1 MASNKCH
8 ARTRNRIR
16 VKMKTIALVSQKGGV
31 GKSTLA
37 CNLASYASSKGL
49 KTTIIDLDK
58 QASLTAW
65 YGLRLRHTDD
75 VELLVEGMDLKDQ
88 IKQQAKA
95 GFDLC
100 IIDTPPHNNTESAT
114 AVRLSDITI
123 VPVRAS
129 AFDLIASKPTFDLL
143 ASNKGGVV
151 LNALP
156 SGSAVKD
163 SAIDFVKQSG
173 LKVLAVIG
181 QRIAFQHAVNAGKGV
196 TEYQPSSKASEEIK
210 ELWETIIKL

>member
-1 MASNKCH
+1 MQ
-8 ARTRNRIR
+8 
-16 VKMKTIALVSQKGGV
+16 TISLVSQKGGV

-37 CNLASYASSKGL
+37 SNLAAYASSKGL

-58 QASLTAW
+58 QSSLTAW

-75 VELLVEGMDLKDQ
+75 VALLLEGMPLVDQ
-88 IKQQAKA
+88 IKQQEQA

-100 IIDTPPHNNTESAT
+100 IIDTAPHNSTESAT
-114 AVRLSDITI
+114 AVSVSDITI

-129 AFDLIASKPTFDLL
+129 AFDLMASKPTFEIL
-143 ASNKGGVV
+143 SSVKGGVV
-151 LNALP
+151 LNAVP
-156 SGSAVKD
+156 SSSAVKD
-163 SAIDFVKQSG
+163 AAIDFVKKSG

-196 TEYQPSSKASEEIK
+196 TEYQSSGKASEEIK
-210 ELWETIIKL
+210 GLWETIIKL

>member
-1 MASNKCH
+1 
-8 ARTRNRIR
+8 
-16 VKMKTIALVSQKGGV
+16 MKTISLVSQKGGV

-37 CNLASYASSKGL
+37 SNLAAYASSKGL

-58 QASLTAW
+58 QSSLTAW

-75 VELLVEGMDLKDQ
+75 VALLLEGMPLVDQ
-88 IKQQAKA
+88 IKQQEQA

-100 IIDTPPHNNTESAT
+100 IIDTPPHNSTEAAN
-114 AVRLSDITI
+114 AVRASDITI

-129 AFDLIASKPTFDLL
+129 AFDLLASQPTFELL
-143 ASNKGGVV
+143 ANKRGGVV
-151 LNALP
+151 LNGVP
-156 SGSAVKD
+156 SGSAFKD
-163 SAIDFVKQSG
+163 SAIELVKQNG

-181 QRIAFQHAVNAGKGV
+181 QRVAFQHAISFGKGV
-196 TEYQPSSKASEEIK
+196 TEYQPKSKASEEIK

>member
-1 MASNKCH
+1 
-8 ARTRNRIR
+8 
-16 VKMKTIALVSQKGGV
+16 MKTISLVSQKGGV

-37 CNLASYASSKGL
+37 SNLAAYASSKGL

-58 QASLTAW
+58 QSSLTAW

-75 VELLVEGMDLKDQ
+75 VALLLEGMPLVDQ
-88 IKQQAKA
+88 IKQQEQA

-100 IIDTPPHNNTESAT
+100 IIDTPPHNSTEAAN
-114 AVRLSDITI
+114 AVRASDITI

-129 AFDLIASKPTFDLL
+129 AFDLIASQPTFELL
-143 ASNKGGVV
+143 ASGKGGVV
-151 LNALP
+151 LNAVP
-156 SGSAVKD
+156 SSSAVKD
-163 SAIDFVKQSG
+163 SAIELVKQNG

-181 QRIAFQHAVNAGKGV
+181 QRVAFQHAISFGKGV
-196 TEYQPSSKASEEIK
+196 TEYQPKSKASEEIK

>member
-1 MASNKCH
+1 
-8 ARTRNRIR
+8 
-16 VKMKTIALVSQKGGV
+16 MKTISLVSQKGGV

-37 CNLASYASSKGL
+37 SNLAAYASSKGL

-58 QASLTAW
+58 QSSLTAW

-75 VELLVEGMDLKDQ
+75 VELLVRGSSVVDQ
-88 IKQQAKA
+88 VKQQEQA

-100 IIDTPPHNNTESAT
+100 IIDTAPHNSTEA
-114 AVRLSDITI
+114 ANVVRDSDITI

-129 AFDLIASKPTFDLL
+129 AFDLIASKPTFELL
-143 ASNKGGVV
+143 ASGKGGVV
-151 LNALP
+151 LNAVP
-156 SGSAVKD
+156 SSSAVKD

-196 TEYQPSSKASEEIK
+196 TEYQPSGKASEEIK
-210 ELWETIIKL
+210 GLWETIIKL